1 VVKLALPKSRTPPG
15 VSGRCVWS
23 VCLVGVPGRC
33 VSLQYPWEAYP
44 LRLTIPNSW
53 KYLRQRCLYRQ
64 GAPGGWLLLPVAISA
79 AISAAPVCRAA
90 MAAAQAPAPVQV
102 PAGGA
107 ATPIGT
113 ATPIGHTDAREVQVS
128 GAVDVRNGQMQ
139 LGNGSVVTA
148 GNQPVKIGLTRG
160 GALRLCS
167 TTSVHL
173 SHDRTIDAPDSTALM
188 MGLDR
193 GAIEANYEVG
203 KYSDVLMTPDLRIL
217 ISGPGTADLSIR
229 VSNNGDT
236 CVNNHGEHAPYI
248 TISSQLE
255 GGIYRV
261 LPNQHV
267 TFEHGSLLSVV
278 DTEKEPCGCPPAA
291 AMSVAAA
298 GVSSV
303 KPGAP
308 GAAVGGPSS
317 TPADT
322 EFPLSVSE
330 GLAPAPAPPTTP
342 VVPPGEVH
350 AQVTVPFVYHGDAPA
365 AGSAPKSTAP
375 ETAAP
380 GNPGAKAAVPQ
391 TRVAAGNSPPVAAT
405 PTQTV
410 PSTSAAP
417 QGTGTLAQPAGVP
430 AKKPASSP
438 GFFHRV
444 GRGMGHFFSKV
455 FGAE

>member
-1 VVKLALPKSRTPPG
+1 
-15 VSGRCVWS
+15 
-23 VCLVGVPGRC
+23 
-33 VSLQYPWEAYP
+33 
-44 LRLTIPNSW
+44 
-53 KYLRQRCLYRQ
+53 
-64 GAPGGWLLLPVAISA
+64 
-79 AISAAPVCRAA
+79 
-90 MAAAQAPAPVQV
+90 
-102 PAGGA
+102 
-107 ATPIGT
+107 
-113 ATPIGHTDAREVQVS
+113 VQVS

-148 GNQPVKIGLTRG
+148 GDQPVKIGLTRG

-267 TFEHGSLLSVV
+267 TFQHGSLLSVV

-291 AMSVAAA
+291 AISVAAA
-298 GVSSV
+298 GASSV
-303 KPGAP
+303 KPAAP
-308 GAAVGGPSS
+308 GKAVGGPSS

-330 GLAPAPAPPTTP
+330 GLAPAPPPPTTP
-342 VVPPGEVH
+342 VAPPGEVH

-365 AGSAPKSTAP
+365 AGSAPKSTGAEAAVP
-375 ETAAP
+375 ETVVP
-380 GNPGAKAAVPQ
+380 GNPSAKAAVPQ
-391 TRVAAGNSPPVAAT
+391 TGVAAGNSPPLPVRPAQAAT
-405 PTQTV
+405 
-410 PSTSAAP
+410 STSAAP
-417 QGTGTLAQPAGVP
+417 QGTGGLAQPAAGP
-430 AKKPASSP
+430 EKKPASSP

>member
-1 VVKLALPKSRTPPG
+1 
-15 VSGRCVWS
+15 
-23 VCLVGVPGRC
+23 
-33 VSLQYPWEAYP
+33 
-44 LRLTIPNSW
+44 
-53 KYLRQRCLYRQ
+53 LRQWCLDRH
-64 GAPGGWLLLPVAISA
+64 GAPAGCLLLSIALSAI
-79 AISAAPVCRAA
+79 PVCRAA
-90 MAAAQAPAPVQV
+90 TPAAAQAPAAAQT
-102 PAGGA
+102 PAAGA

-148 GNQPVKIGLTRG
+148 GDQPVKIALTRG

-193 GAIEANYEVG
+193 GAIEANYAVG

-278 DTEKEPCGCPPAA
+278 DTEQEPCGCPPPAA
-291 AMSVAAA
+291 TSVAAA

-303 KPGAP
+303 KPAAP
-308 GAAVGGPSS
+308 GKAVGGPSS

-330 GLAPAPAPPTTP
+330 GLAPAPPLPTTP
-342 VVPPGEVH
+342 VAAPGEVH
-350 AQVTVPFVYHGDAPA
+350 AQVTVPFVYHGDAHA
-365 AGSAPKSTAP
+365 AGSGPKPTAP
-375 ETAAP
+375 ETAVP
-380 GNPGAKAAVPQ
+380 GTAVPGTAVPGGSGAKAGVPE
-391 TRVAAGNSPPVAAT
+391 TRVASGSAPSSPAKPIQAVA
-405 PTQTV
+405 
-410 PSTSAAP
+410 STSAAP
-417 QGTGTLAQPAGVP
+417 QSTGTSAQPAAVP